1 MEFIGFS
8 VGILKGVLRDIT
20 RIRHQQV
27 VGETLYIR
35 DLVDDYC
42 LVAFPTPVAVPPAVP
57 PCTYDAFRA
66 LFVVDASELVKTHF
80 ILLEY
85 PVPTGSDEAALLEVA
100 RQCFEKLGLRFDLAF
115 VPGHLTAFLYK
126 SGFAKLRNRLAL
138 NSLQPSAILRLSMP
152 IRAGGYAAKRAQTDA
167 FLARQR
173 LPFTRCASMGLGP

>member
-1 MEFIGFS
+1 
-8 VGILKGVLRDIT
+8 
-20 RIRHQQV
+20 V
-27 VGETLYIR
+27 VGETPYIR
-35 DLVDDYC
+35 ELVDDYC

-66 LFVVDASELVKTHF
+66 RFVVDASELAKTHF
-80 ILLEY
+80 ILVEY

-152 IRAGGYAAKRAQTDA
+152 PRAGGYAAKRVQTDA
-167 FLARQR
+167 LLDRQR